1 MVDRVSYMQGF
12 LAGLPD
18 EDLISMYS
26 LVNAEQ
32 EKRNQLRQAEIVRQP
47 PPTPIDQNKPLPV
60 VGAKR
65 PGPIKAN
72 KGKVDATTSA
82 PFWSPSKGSA
92 AIRITDDAQVAIL
105 HYEEFGKRVRA
116 LVEPLKVLRLIKKDE
131 TVEKDVTI
139 EFFFVYKDKEDFY
152 ENRALI
158 VFPYGC
164 MDYCKAALPVIKK
177 EFDSAEIYTGST
189 QRGKW
194 E

>member
-1 MVDRVSYMQGF
+1 MMGDRTSYMQGF

-18 EDLISMYS
+18 EDLSSIYS

-32 EKRNQLRQAEIVRQP
+32 EKRNKLRQAENVRQP

-65 PGPIKAN
+65 PGPN
-72 KGKVDATTSA
+72 KGKVETTSA

-92 AIRITDDAQVAIL
+92 AIRITDDEQVAFF

-116 LVEPLKVLRLIKKDE
+116 LVEPLKVVRLIKKDE

-139 EFFFVYKDKEDFY
+139 EFFYVYKDKEDAR

-177 EFDSAEIYTGST
+177 EFESAEIYTGST

>member
-1 MVDRVSYMQGF
+1 MMGDRTLYMQGF

-18 EDLISMYS
+18 DDLSSIYS

-32 EKRNQLRQAEIVRQP
+32 EKRNKLRQAENVRQP
-47 PPTPIDQNKPLPV
+47 PPTPIDQNKSLPV

-65 PGPIKAN
+65 PGPIK
-72 KGKVDATTSA
+72 KGQVEATSA
-82 PFWSPSKGSA
+82 SFWTPSSGSA
-92 AIRITDDAQVAIL
+92 AIRVTDDEQVAVL
-105 HYEEFGKRVRA
+105 HYEEFGKRVRS
-116 LVEPLKVLRLIKKDE
+116 LVEKLKVVRLIKKDE

-139 EFFFVYKDKEDFY
+139 EFFFVYKNKEDAL